1 MLKSPRTQDFSNNQ
15 KKSSMLKSPRTQ
27 DSKTTNCSGWP
38 DFVPQFCFPLIS
50 LVKSSLA
57 LCIFA
62 LCNQLWIEKTWKKW
76 EIGQLRASF
85 TPQPDHLG
93 IKTGSVLK
101 IAWHQLQLSTIWPKS
116 SEASFGSYKALN
128 IPQNGFQDRKHHDLQ
143 NTGLCV
149 TKASV
154 ENQYGIHKLDFNTF
168 SKIYLSSKYDK
179 VDFSASSS
187 L

>member
-1 MLKSPRTQDFSNNQ
+1 MLKNTKFNSR
-15 KKSSMLKSPRTQ
+15 
-27 DSKTTNCSGWP
+27 WP
-38 DFVPQFCFPLIS
+38 FFVPQFCFPLIS

-57 LCIFA
+57 LCMFA
-62 LCNQLWIEKTWKKW
+62 LCNQLWIEKTWKNWK
-76 EIGQLRASF
+76 IGQLRASF

-128 IPQNGFQDRKHHDLQ
+128 IPQNGFRDRKHHDLQ

-154 ENQYGIHKLDFNTF
+154 EKNIHIDSYFIAFFIHLLIQCYYDQCYKYIQLIQLNIWIWTQENNQIIVNTLMTTY
-168 SKIYLSSKYDK
+168 I
-179 VDFSASSS
+179 
-187 L
+187 